1 MEEKCAEQESTG
13 PQEGLSVAVVLNQ
26 ILKFRNSLNLAIGFD
41 LNKEKRKQNK
51 TKQHTPE
58 KTHEMYLTSPLSGG
72 LLPFN

>member
-41 LNKEKRKQNK
+41 LNKEKRRKK
-51 TKQHTPE
+51 TKTAHARKDTRNVPHIP
-58 KTHEMYLTSPLSGG
+58 T
-72 LLPFN
+72 